1 MPPDSAAGLRACQRP
16 LVRTDPAVM
25 DLIQPYLDF
34 FTAHPGWALVIIF
47 LIAMGEALL
56 IIGLFVPSTAVLVG
70 AGVLVGTGHLEF
82 WPVIIA
88 TAVGCIVGDQ
98 ISYWAG
104 RLFGERLKTMWPLN
118 RYPQLVAK
126 GEDFVRLHGGKSI
139 AIGRFVPGVKSVVPG
154 IVGMFGMNQLFFI
167 FVNVTSGIVWSF
179 AHVVPGVLI
188 GQGLA
193 FAGELSGRL
202 LVVLL
207 VLLVLLALAG
217 YVIRL
222 AAAGVSPYL
231 NHLLFRVSHWARSK
245 PGRSW
250 QRFARAVSPD
260 NPRSV
265 IIVLFAAIA
274 FTSIV
279 ALTNLGIRAAS
290 SNALSNIDLSVATLM
305 RETRNAPADEI
316 LTVVT
321 MMGDTVVMVALAFA
335 ILLWLVW
342 HKAYRAA
349 WAAGI
354 AIVAAKLFE
363 IAIKAG
369 IQRHRPS
376 DLSYTGIDYFSFPSG
391 HATMAAVIFGILA
404 VLVSHSMG
412 RWGRAVVYAICGIL
426 VVMIGYSRV
435 YLGAHWMSDVV
446 AGLLF
451 GTVMMA
457 AFGVAIEAIP
467 PRRIKP
473 LGLFMSAL
481 GVFLLAGAL
490 HVATGYGRATD
501 MYAMPE
507 KRELVPISQWVDADW
522 QKLPDR
528 RIDLAGRPEE
538 IFVAQYAGDLDAF
551 AKELT
556 QSGWQLVPVWTW
568 RGSLPYLNPNAS
580 LGELPPRPALH
591 EGLKA
596 KLTLIRNGTADARE
610 VLRVYKTELAAAEGS
625 IYKPIYLVSLTRE
638 VRSNGFHLY
647 AMPSPAPASVDDVAA
662 LRGALAKAQGLSV
675 LAQHEREGAVQDL
688 VTAIP

>member
-1 MPPDSAAGLRACQRP
+1 
-16 LVRTDPAVM
+16 M
-25 DLIQPYLDF
+25 DVIQPYLDYF
-34 FTAHPGWALVIIF
+34 SANPEWALVIIF

-70 AGVLVGTGHLEF
+70 AGVLVGTGHLSF
-82 WPVIIA
+82 WPVIIV
-88 TAVGCIVGDQ
+88 TAIGCIVGDQ
-98 ISYWAG
+98 VSYWAG

-118 RYPQLVAK
+118 HYPQLVAK
-126 GEDFVRLHGGKSI
+126 GEDFVREHGGKSV

-154 IVGMFGMNQLFFI
+154 VVGMLGMNQMFFV

-207 VLLVLLALAG
+207 VLLALLALAG

-231 NHLLFRVSHWARSK
+231 DHLLLRVSNWARGR

-265 IIVLFAAIA
+265 VIVLFSGIA
-274 FTSIV
+274 FTGVI
-279 ALTNLGIRAAS
+279 ALANLGFRAAS
-290 SNALSNIDLSVATLM
+290 GDTVSNIDLSVATLM

-316 LTVVT
+316 MMVIT
-321 MMGDTVVMVALAFA
+321 MMGDTLVMLALALA
-335 ILLWLVW
+335 MLGWLIW

-349 WAAGI
+349 YAAGL

-363 IAIKAG
+363 IALRSG
-369 IQRHRPS
+369 IQRTRPS
-376 DLSYTGIDYFSFPSG
+376 ELSYAGADAFSFPSG

-412 RWGRAVVYAICGIL
+412 RWGRAVVYATCA
-426 VVMIGYSRV
+426 VVVVVIAYSRV
-435 YLGAHWMSDVV
+435 YLGAHWLSDVL

-473 LGLFMSAL
+473 LGLFAAAL
-481 GVFLLAGAL
+481 GVFILAGAT
-490 HVATGYGRATD
+490 HVATGWARASD
-501 MYAMPE
+501 FYAMPE
-507 KRELVPISQWVDADW
+507 RQILVSVSDWVERGW
-522 QKLPDR
+522 ETLPAR

-538 IFVAQYAGDLDAF
+538 IFIAQYAGDLDVF
-551 AKELT
+551 ARQLARG
-556 QSGWQLVPVWTW
+556 GWTLMPVWTW
-568 RGSLPYLNPNAS
+568 RESLPYLNPNAG

-596 KLTLIRNGTADARE
+596 KLTLTRNPGGAADARE
-610 VLRVYKTELAAAEGS
+610 VLRVYKTDLAAAEGD

-638 VRSNGFHLY
+638 VRSDGFDLY
-647 AMPSPAPASVDDVAA
+647 AIPALEPASPEDVAEVK
-662 LRGALAKAQGLSV
+662 RALAGAQGFSV
-675 LAQHEREGAVQDL
+675 LARRDRHGTLQDL
-688 VTAIP
+688 ITTLP

>member
-1 MPPDSAAGLRACQRP
+1 
-16 LVRTDPAVM
+16 M
-25 DLIQPYLDF
+25 DYIQPYLDY
-34 FTAHPGWALVIIF
+34 FTANPEWALVIIF

-70 AGVLVGTGHLEF
+70 AGVLVGTGHLGF

-118 RYPQLVAK
+118 HYPALVAK
-126 GEDFVRLHGGKSI
+126 GEDFVREHGGKSI

-202 LVVLL
+202 LMVLL

-231 NHLLFRVSHWARSK
+231 DHLLARVSGWARER

-260 NPRSV
+260 NPRSAV
-265 IIVLFAAIA
+265 IVLFVAVA
-274 FTSIV
+274 FTGVV
-279 ALTNLGIRAAS
+279 ALASLGLRAATGDTI
-290 SNALSNIDLSVATLM
+290 SNIDLSVASLM

-316 LTVVT
+316 MTIIT
-321 MMGDTVVMVALAFA
+321 MMGDTVVMLALALA
-335 ILLWLVW
+335 MLAWLAW

-349 WAAGI
+349 YAAGF
-354 AIVAAKLFE
+354 AIIAAKLFE
-363 IAIKAG
+363 LALKGG
-369 IQRHRPS
+369 IQRARP
-376 DLSYTGIDYFSFPSG
+376 GEFDYAGMSVFSFPSG

-412 RWGRAVVYAICGIL
+412 RWGRAVVYAICAVC
-426 VVMIGYSRV
+426 VVAIGYSRI
-435 YLGAHWMSDVV
+435 YLGAHWLSDVL

-457 AFGVAIEAIP
+457 AFGVVIEAIP

-473 LGLFMSAL
+473 LGLFAAAL
-481 GVFLLAGAL
+481 GVFVVAGAT
-490 HVATGYGRATD
+490 HVATGFGRASE
-501 MYAMPE
+501 MYAMPDS
-507 KRELVPISQWVDADW
+507 RRLVPVADWVDRGW
-522 QKLPDR
+522 SELPLR
-528 RIDLAGRPEE
+528 RIELAGRPEE
-538 IFVAQYAGDLDAF
+538 NFIAQYAGDPEALAKVLALD
-551 AKELT
+551 
-556 QSGWQLVPVWTW
+556 GWAVSPVWTW
-568 RGSLPYLNPNAS
+568 RESLPYLNPKAA

-596 KLTLIRNGTADARE
+596 RLTLTRTAPGGAEARE
-610 VLRVYKTELAAAEGS
+610 VLRLYKTSLAAAEGAL
-625 IYKPIYLVSLTRE
+625 YKPIYLVSLTRE
-638 VRSNGFHLY
+638 VRSHGFDLY
-647 AMPSPAPASVDDVAA
+647 SIPALAPASEQDVEA
-662 LRGALAKAQGLSV
+662 LRAALAKAQGLSL
-675 LAQHEREGAVQDL
+675 LAGHEPGGTRPDL
-688 VTAIP
+688 IAAGL

>member
-1 MPPDSAAGLRACQRP
+1 
-16 LVRTDPAVM
+16 M
-25 DLIQPYLDF
+25 DYIQPYLDY
-34 FTAHPGWALVIIF
+34 FTANPEWALVIIF
-47 LIAMGEALL
+47 LISMGEALL

-70 AGVLVGTGHLEF
+70 AGVLVGTGHLGF

-88 TAVGCIVGDQ
+88 TAVGCILGDQ

-104 RLFGERLKTMWPLN
+104 RLFGERLKTMWPLHL
-118 RYPQLVAK
+118 YPQLVAK

-154 IVGMFGMNQLFFI
+154 IVGMFGMNQLFFV
-167 FVNVTSGIVWSF
+167 FVNVTSGIFWSF

-207 VLLVLLALAG
+207 VLLVILAVAG

-222 AAAGVSPYL
+222 AAAGVSPFL
-231 NHLLFRVSHWARSK
+231 NHLLARVSGWAKAR

-265 IIVLFAAIA
+265 LIVLFAAMVFTGLIA
-274 FTSIV
+274 
-279 ALTNLGIRAAS
+279 LLNLGLRAAS
-290 SNALSNIDLSVATLM
+290 GNAVSNMDVSISSLM
-305 RETRNAPADEI
+305 RESRNAPADEI
-316 LTVVT
+316 MTIIT
-321 MMGDTVVMVALAFA
+321 MMGDTVVMTALALA
-335 ILLWLVW
+335 ILGWLVW

-363 IAIKAG
+363 IAVKYG
-369 IQRHRPS
+369 IQRARPMELPYS
-376 DLSYTGIDYFSFPSG
+376 GASAFSFPSG

-412 RWGRAVVYAICGIL
+412 RWGRAMVYAICAVL
-426 VVMIGYSRV
+426 VVAIAYSRV
-435 YLGAHWMSDVV
+435 YLGAHWFSDVL

-451 GTVMMA
+451 GVVMMA

-473 LGLFMSAL
+473 LGLFATALLVFL
-481 GVFLLAGAL
+481 GVGVV
-490 HVATGYGRATD
+490 HVATGFGRASE

-507 KRELVPISQWVDADW
+507 RQILVPVSQWVDKDW
-522 QKLPDR
+522 ELLPAR
-528 RIDLAGRPEE
+528 RIDFAGRPEE
-538 IFVAQYAGDLDAF
+538 NFIAQFAGNLDQLA
-551 AKELT
+551 T
-556 QSGWQLVPVWTW
+556 QLEAGGWTVSPVWTW
-568 RGSLPYLNPNAS
+568 KESLPYLNPNAS
-580 LGELPPRPALH
+580 LQELPPRPALH

-596 KLTLIRNGTADARE
+596 RLTLIRAAPDGADARE
-610 VLRVYKTELAAAEGS
+610 VIRVYKTGLAAAEGAT
-625 IYKPIYLVSLTRE
+625 YKPIYLVSLTRE
-638 VRSNGFHLY
+638 VRSRGFELY
-647 AMPSPAPASVDDVAA
+647 AIPSQRPASDADVEA
-662 LRGALAKAQGLSV
+662 LRDVLARAQGISMLS
-675 LAQHEREGAVQDL
+675 QHDRGGTRQDL
-688 VTAIP
+688 ITALP

>member
-1 MPPDSAAGLRACQRP
+1 
-16 LVRTDPAVM
+16 M
-25 DLIQPYLDF
+25 DYIQPYLDY
-34 FTAHPGWALVIIF
+34 FTANPEWALVIIF
-47 LIAMGEALL
+47 LISMGEALL

-70 AGVLVGTGHLEF
+70 AGVLVGTGHLGF

-88 TAVGCIVGDQ
+88 TAVGCILGDQ

-104 RLFGERLKTMWPLN
+104 KLFGERLKTMWPLHL
-118 RYPQLVAK
+118 YPQLVAK

-167 FVNVTSGIVWSF
+167 FVNVTSGIFWSF

-207 VLLVLLALAG
+207 VLLVILAVAG

-222 AAAGVSPYL
+222 AAAGVSPFL
-231 NHLLFRVSHWARSK
+231 NHLLARVSGWAKAR

-265 IIVLFAAIA
+265 LIVLFAAMVFTGLIA
-274 FTSIV
+274 
-279 ALTNLGIRAAS
+279 LLNLGLRAAS
-290 SNALSNIDLSVATLM
+290 GNAVSNMDVSISSLM
-305 RETRNAPADEI
+305 RESRNAPADEI
-316 LTVVT
+316 MTIIT
-321 MMGDTVVMVALAFA
+321 MMGDTVVMTALALA
-335 ILLWLVW
+335 ILGWLVW

-363 IAIKAG
+363 IAVKYG
-369 IQRHRPS
+369 IQRARPMELPYS
-376 DLSYTGIDYFSFPSG
+376 GASAFSFPSG

-412 RWGRAVVYAICGIL
+412 RWGRAMVYAICAVL
-426 VVMIGYSRV
+426 VVAIAYSRV
-435 YLGAHWMSDVV
+435 YLGAHWFSDVL

-451 GTVMMA
+451 GVVMMA

-473 LGLFMSAL
+473 LGLFATAL
-481 GVFLLAGAL
+481 LVFLVAGAV
-490 HVATGYGRATD
+490 HVATGFGRASEV
-501 MYAMPE
+501 YAMPE
-507 KRELVPISQWVDADW
+507 RQILVPVSQWVNKDW
-522 QKLPDR
+522 ELLPPR
-528 RIDLAGRPEE
+528 RIDFAGRPEE
-538 IFVAQYAGDLDAF
+538 NFIAQFAGNPDQLA
-551 AKELT
+551 T
-556 QSGWQLVPVWTW
+556 QLEAGGWTVSPVWTW
-568 RGSLPYLNPNAS
+568 KKSLPYLNPNAS
-580 LGELPPRPALH
+580 LQELPPRPALH

-596 KLTLIRNGTADARE
+596 RLTLIRAAPDGADARE
-610 VLRVYKTELAAAEGS
+610 VW
-625 IYKPIYLVSLTRE
+625 
-638 VRSNGFHLY
+638 
-647 AMPSPAPASVDDVAA
+647 
-662 LRGALAKAQGLSV
+662 
-675 LAQHEREGAVQDL
+675 AVTL
-688 VTAIP
+688 

>member
-1 MPPDSAAGLRACQRP
+1 
-16 LVRTDPAVM
+16 M
-25 DLIQPYLDF
+25 DVIQPYLDYF
-34 FTAHPGWALVIIF
+34 SANPGWALVIIF

-70 AGVLVGTGHLEF
+70 AGVLIGTGHLSF
-82 WPVIIA
+82 WPVIVV
-88 TAVGCIVGDQ
+88 TAVGAIVGDQ

-104 RLFGERLKTMWPLN
+104 RFFGERLKTLWPLN

-126 GEDFVRLHGGKSI
+126 GEDFVRQHGGKSV

-154 IVGMFGMNQLFFI
+154 VVGMLGMNQLYFVI
-167 FVNVTSGIVWSF
+167 VNVTSGIVWAF

-207 VLLVLLALAG
+207 VLLGLLLLAG

-231 NHLLFRVSHWARSK
+231 NHLLARVSDWARGK

-250 QRFARAVSPD
+250 QRFARAVAPD

-265 IIVLFAAIA
+265 VIVLFAAIA
-274 FTSIV
+274 FTGAI
-279 ALTNLGIRAAS
+279 AFLNLGFRMLTGDAV
-290 SNALSNIDLSVATLM
+290 SNIDLSVASLM

-316 LTVVT
+316 MTVIT
-321 MMGDTVVMVALAFA
+321 MMGDLVVMAALALA
-335 ILLWLVW
+335 MLGWLIW

-349 WAAGI
+349 YAAGI
-354 AIVAAKLFE
+354 VIVSAKLFE
-363 IAIKAG
+363 MALKAG
-369 IQRHRPS
+369 IQRARPTELAYAGF
-376 DLSYTGIDYFSFPSG
+376 DPFSFPSG

-412 RWGRAVVYAICGIL
+412 RWGRALVYATCAVV
-426 VVMIGYSRV
+426 VVMIAYSRI
-435 YLGAHWMSDVV
+435 YLGAHWLSDVL

-473 LGLFMSAL
+473 VGLFASAL
-481 GVFLLAGAL
+481 GVFLLVGGL
-490 HVATGYGRATD
+490 HVATGLARAHD
-501 MYAMPE
+501 FYAMPE
-507 KRELVPISQWVDADW
+507 KQVLVPVAQWVDSDW
-522 QKLPDR
+522 QTLPAR

-538 IFVAQYAGDLDAF
+538 GFIAQYAGDLDTLSRA
-551 AKELT
+551 LT
-556 QSGWQLVPVWTW
+556 KDGWNVVPVWTW
-568 RGSLPYLNPNAS
+568 RESLPYLNPEAS
-580 LGELPPRPALH
+580 LAELPPRPALH

-596 KLTLIRNGTADARE
+596 KLTLTRKPAAEQDWRE
-610 VLRVYKTELAAAEGS
+610 VLRLYKTSLATAEGS
-625 IYKPIYLVSLTRE
+625 LYKPVYLVSLTRE
-638 VRSNGFHLY
+638 VRGQGFSLY
-647 AMPSPAPASVDDVAA
+647 AIPELEPAPSADVEA
-662 LRGALAKAQGLSV
+662 LRGALAKAEGLG
-675 LAQHEREGAVQDL
+675 LLGQHERDGRAQDL
-688 VTAIP
+688 IAAKP